1 MEILPQLLLHPLQL
15 FTKKYQLGMWR
26 QGLEVIINFFP
37 IQKKLIDLKVWTKKY
52 NSFSKAWNASKPKFK
67 EFPIKLPNFM
77 GSIDEIYE
85 IDGGV
90 VISDLKSS
98 TLVTGKYPNSDR
110 YQQRGMSGINQE
122 YIKLIVK
129 VIGISYVTEISSN
142 ICKENGFAALASAM
156 EIYARISVAGL
167 CIPVIVTLFE
177 MVSEGIV

>member
-1 MEILPQLLLHPLQL
+1 MCAVTGVILAL
-15 FTKKYQLGMWR
+15 
-26 QGLEVIINFFP
+26 V
-37 IQKKLIDLKVWTKKY
+37 
-52 NSFSKAWNASKPKFK
+52 
-67 EFPIKLPNFM
+67 
-77 GSIDEIYE
+77 
-85 IDGGV
+85 
-90 VISDLKSS
+90 LKSTGS
-98 TLVTGKYPNSDR
+98 SMGTFVSVVLCVGTAMLVFNRLISVYTRIN
-110 YQQRGMSGINQE
+110 MFTAGINQE

>member
-1 MEILPQLLLHPLQL
+1 MCAVTGVILAL
-15 FTKKYQLGMWR
+15 
-26 QGLEVIINFFP
+26 V
-37 IQKKLIDLKVWTKKY
+37 
-52 NSFSKAWNASKPKFK
+52 
-67 EFPIKLPNFM
+67 
-77 GSIDEIYE
+77 
-85 IDGGV
+85 
-90 VISDLKSS
+90 LKSTGS
-98 TLVTGKYPNSDR
+98 SMGTFVSVVLCVGTVMLVFNGLISVYTRIN
-110 YQQRGMSGINQE
+110 MFTAGINQE

>member
-1 MEILPQLLLHPLQL
+1 MLSLSVCAVTGVILAL
-15 FTKKYQLGMWR
+15 
-26 QGLEVIINFFP
+26 V
-37 IQKKLIDLKVWTKKY
+37 
-52 NSFSKAWNASKPKFK
+52 
-67 EFPIKLPNFM
+67 
-77 GSIDEIYE
+77 
-85 IDGGV
+85 
-90 VISDLKSS
+90 LKS
-98 TLVTGKYPNSDR
+98 TGSSMGTFVSVVLCVGTARLISVYTRIN
-110 YQQRGMSGINQE
+110 MFTAGINQE